1 MDYKTLG
8 IIAAIVAVVAA
19 VLYIWDRRSKH
30 QDVDVFDAAK
40 LSVGAGSIAG
50 GIAYALGEET
60 ISEAVEQAIV
70 AGETVQ
76 DMFVGKPG
84 F

>member
-30 QDVDVFDAAK
+30 QEIDVFDAAK

-50 GIAYALGEET
+50 GIAYALGEDT
-60 ISEAVEQAIV
+60 ISQAVEQAIV
-70 AGETVQ
+70 TGETVQ

>member
-1 MDYKTLG
+1 MDYRTLG
-8 IIAAIVAVVAA
+8 IIAAVVSTSAI
-19 VLYIWDRRSKH
+19 VLYVWDRYSKH
-30 QDVDVFDAAK
+30 QAIDVFDGAK
-40 LSVGAGSIAG
+40 LALGSGAIAG
-50 GIAYALGEET
+50 GVAYALGEDT

-70 AGETVQ
+70 TGETVQ